1 VSFLNFWEI
10 NEFKEPQIPK
20 KIRTN
25 NVEDVLDK
33 KNYEFI
39 KEFGLESEKLMKLI
53 NTASFL
59 VSRGLKQVIATLYAC
74 KIYF

>member
-1 VSFLNFWEI
+1 MSFLNFWEI

>member
-1 VSFLNFWEI
+1 MSFLNFWEI

-59 VSRGLKQVIATLYAC
+59 VSKGLKQVIATLYAC